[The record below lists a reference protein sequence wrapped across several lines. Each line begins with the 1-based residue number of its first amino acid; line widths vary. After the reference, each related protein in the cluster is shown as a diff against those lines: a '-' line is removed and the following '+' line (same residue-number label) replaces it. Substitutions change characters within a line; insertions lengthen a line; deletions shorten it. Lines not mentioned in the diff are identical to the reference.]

1 MVSTIFFDGF
11 GPWGGE
17 HVGEIDPLFWDKS
30 SNVSLSEYRTDRS
43 NSTVNGT
50 LNGTDFMGHTF
61 GATVKLNSYLQD
73 ADLSYLKAKNF
84 PTTFSAG
91 NTAFGIGFFI
101 NKLSTDSK
109 DRPNTNSGSNYA
121 SKFLTLHT
129 TVSSSPV
136 DVLKFETVHLP
147 TNGYPTSPAITN
159 PETGIKVWQYN
170 GSSYEDMGTF
180 TFNVWGAPWYTEQ
193 NPNTVSTALQRTINA
208 YDYKY
213 GGLYVEI
220 CVTTETDPGDSNKTY
235 AIQIKVNGMHLTKYG
250 TVTDKKIYLKDNFNT
265 GTKFFDSMTFYGA
278 RVPRSDSS
286 DPLNYWSGSYN
297 QQYMYH
303 TYLDN
308 IYVIG
313 GTSDQECFLGPT
325 TKVFNIT
332 PIAGSTVN
340 PNSSWQAFNLQW
352 NTNTGIEEN
361 LKDSNGDRSYVYTET
376 SGAILAMDMANIPS
390 DPNYAIG
397 GIKITNSVR
406 KSNKDTSFINV
417 WGTGN
422 NVSNIGS
429 NFAVT
434 NNQYE
439 YKNQYLLTNPIT
451 NADWT
456 FSDIND
462 GKFGIKK
469 TS

>member
-43 NSTVNGT
+43 ISTVNGT
-50 LNGTDFMGHTF
+50 VNGKDFMGHTF

-73 ADLSYLKAKNF
+73 SDLSYLKAKNF
-84 PTTFSAG
+84 PSTFSAG
-91 NTAFGIGFFI
+91 NTAFGLGFFI
-101 NKLSTDSK
+101 NKLSSDSTA
-109 DRPNTNSGSNYA
+109 RPNNNSGTNYA

-129 TVSSSPV
+129 TVSSNPV
-136 DVLKFETVHLP
+136 DVLKFEVVHL
-147 TNGYPTSPAITN
+147 TNNGYPITN

-193 NPNTVSTALQRTINA
+193 NPNNVSRDLQRTINA

-250 TVTDKKIYLKDNFNT
+250 TVTDKKIYLKNNFNT

-308 IYVIG
+308 IYVVG

-332 PIAGSTVN
+332 PIAGSTLN

-352 NTNTGIEEN
+352 NTNTEIEEN

-422 NVSNIGS
+422 SVSNIGS
-429 NFAVT
+429 DFAVT

-451 NADWT
+451 NTDWT